1 MNMPALQ
8 KLKSLTVYPSA
19 RTTAEWAEV
28 DAAIRNTAF
37 FSATIEDEHVLTYLK
52 KMVEYALEEGLSMQE
67 FTRVALHMLENISVQ
82 PDTRGDVVRQEAIET
97 LFNPTR
103 LRLVFRTQSELA
115 HGYAQTCEHFS
126 DRALR
131 MFPAWR
137 FVRQPGAKESQK
149 RPDHVKHEGAVRLK
163 TDVDFWNARNR
174 PEIGGFGNPFPP
186 FGFNSWCR
194 VEEVSRAECERLG
207 LIKPGAKVPKSQKL
221 AEHSFAE
228 SLSQIG
234 TASTVDLSADAVER
248 IKQRCKAAGITLDVL
263 KNELSIRRDKTI
275 TTLKRA
281 AENAWIN
288 ELF

>member
-1 MNMPALQ
+1 MPALK

-37 FSATIEDEHVLTYLK
+37 FSATIEDEHVLTNLK
-52 KMVEYALEEGLSMQE
+52 KMVEFALEEGLSMQE

-82 PDTRGDVVRQEAIET
+82 PDTRGDVVRQESIET

-115 HGYAQTCEHFS
+115 HGYAQTCEQFS

-149 RPDHVKHEGAVRLK
+149 RPDHVRHEGAVRLK
-163 TDVDFWNARNR
+163 SDTDFWLARNR
-174 PEIGGFGNPFPP
+174 PEIGGFGNPYAPW
-186 FGFNSWCR
+186 GFNSWMR
-194 VEEVSRAECERLG
+194 SEEVSRAECERLG
-207 LIKPGAKVPKSQKL
+207 LIKPGEKAPQSQKL
-221 AEHSFAE
+221 AEHTFADT
-228 SLSQIG
+228 LSQIG
-234 TASTVDLSADAVER
+234 TASTVDLTADAVER
-248 IKQRCKAAGITLDVL
+248 IKKKCKAAGITLDVL
-263 KNELSIRRDKTI
+263 KNELSIRRDKSVSK
-275 TTLKRA
+275 LKKA